1 MENRDGQLE
10 DCIRRLNRL
19 SDSLEDE
26 TIRQISPNL
35 SKSELTALSQLISMV
50 KEKKI
55 WIAESDKGGLICI
68 FDYEFIGDFG
78 RKVLADPTTYQL
90 VPKNCGEMAIKSIAS
105 LLNRHPNVCT
115 KNEKDYLINYET
127 KDANLYFLPKP
138 LKHKEVMEAK
148 KAAVGPVLTM
158 SPPTDLDFRGII
170 GGPTSAT
177 SHLSHLI
184 DIVLQPILPHIP
196 GYLKDTFD
204 VIRYIDSTW
213 RPMVENGGSFSFYTW
228 DIKSFYP
235 SISFQLLR
243 RALVYWLEKFP
254 QLIDQRFTHS
264 FIVEAVDII
273 TSFNHCVFDDLAYK
287 FVKGLATGTNA
298 AVCLAVMVRGYLLQ
312 IICQRLEDEGDGQIA
327 EYTKEH
333 LKAFIDDNA
342 FLWNNDLGSIDK
354 INRQFDRIKEEH
366 GVQFIMVDSEETRL
380 SNGEIASTQYF
391 LDLTIHLTPST
402 IIIDQYDK
410 SCHNFVQWSSCH
422 PHNTKKNIPYALA
435 LRIRTLCDKEADQ
448 KRRMDSLAAHLGG
461 LGYPN
466 AIISDAVDKAMARD
480 QMELRQEKTNESTK
494 DILAFVHTFNPRHPQ
509 IFPRILKA
517 LDILNE
523 SPRMKRIMDDVTVVP
538 SKRQP
543 PNLKALLTKS
553 NYSTT
558 EKTGGVKKCGK
569 NCATCPYLMEGEVI
583 QMENQLVFHIQENL
597 TCQSR
602 NVIYVMFCSGCDAT
616 YIGETGQSFNKR
628 MNSHRS
634 SINRAENRRLQ
645 VSNHIFHCPGTQN
658 LDIKFKTCPFFKMPL
673 NCSRIEREAKEAY
686 FQRKFLPSLHPGP
699 IDEETTDEDF

>member
-1 MENRDGQLE
+1 
-10 DCIRRLNRL
+10 
-19 SDSLEDE
+19 
-26 TIRQISPNL
+26 
-35 SKSELTALSQLISMV
+35 
-50 KEKKI
+50 
-55 WIAESDKGGLICI
+55 
-68 FDYEFIGDFG
+68 
-78 RKVLADPTTYQL
+78 
-90 VPKNCGEMAIKSIAS
+90 
-105 LLNRHPNVCT
+105 
-115 KNEKDYLINYET
+115 
-127 KDANLYFLPKP
+127 
-138 LKHKEVMEAK
+138 
-148 KAAVGPVLTM
+148 
-158 SPPTDLDFRGII
+158 
-170 GGPTSAT
+170 
-177 SHLSHLI
+177 
-184 DIVLQPILPHIP
+184 
-196 GYLKDTFD
+196 
-204 VIRYIDSTW
+204 
-213 RPMVENGGSFSFYTW
+213 
-228 DIKSFYP
+228 
-235 SISFQLLR
+235 
-243 RALVYWLEKFP
+243 
-254 QLIDQRFTHS
+254 
-264 FIVEAVDII
+264 
-273 TSFNHCVFDDLAYK
+273 
-287 FVKGLATGTNA
+287 
-298 AVCLAVMVRGYLLQ
+298 
-312 IICQRLEDEGDGQIA
+312 
-327 EYTKEH
+327 
-333 LKAFIDDNA
+333 
-342 FLWNNDLGSIDK
+342 
-354 INRQFDRIKEEH
+354 
-366 GVQFIMVDSEETRL
+366 
-380 SNGEIASTQYF
+380 
-391 LDLTIHLTPST
+391 
-402 IIIDQYDK
+402 
-410 SCHNFVQWSSCH
+410 
-422 PHNTKKNIPYALA
+422 
-435 LRIRTLCDKEADQ
+435 
-448 KRRMDSLAAHLGG
+448 
-461 LGYPN
+461 
-466 AIISDAVDKAMARD
+466 
-480 QMELRQEKTNESTK
+480 MELRQEKTNESTK